1 MSQQQQIMEGRSRP
15 ETSRGHYI
23 LEVLGIAAFFVL
35 ALFIGVD
42 IYRGMANFGY
52 LWLLPLLVLLA
63 YLAAD
68 LLSGFV
74 HFLADNFG
82 SADTPILGPNFI
94 GPFRDHHVDVE
105 LAFARHGPF
114 HLRAGGGFLLEE
126 FAENHITH
134 GETECRQ

>member
-1 MSQQQQIMEGRSRP
+1 MSQQQQMMEGRSRP

-42 IYRGMANFGY
+42 IYRGRANFGY
-52 LWLLPLLVLLA
+52 LWLLPLLVVLA

-82 SADTPILGPNFI
+82 SPETPVI
-94 GPFRDHHVDVE
+94 
-105 LAFARHGPF
+105 
-114 HLRAGGGFLLEE
+114 
-126 FAENHITH
+126 
-134 GETECRQ
+134 